1 MIPAALIILLI
12 RSSFQ
17 GIDLFPDASCSTAS
31 DHYFYADLSYLVQKV
46 MGKYA
51 NSTGLKMVL
60 WAIAI
65 VVTALNIGLFVT
77 GF

>member
-1 MIPAALIILLI
+1 
-12 RSSFQ
+12 
-17 GIDLFPDASCSTAS
+17 
-31 DHYFYADLSYLVQKV
+31 

-51 NSTGLKMVL
+51 NSMGLKMVL

>member
-1 MIPAALIILLI
+1 
-12 RSSFQ
+12 
-17 GIDLFPDASCSTAS
+17 
-31 DHYFYADLSYLVQKV
+31 

-65 VVTALNIGLFVT
+65 VVTALNIGLL
-77 GF
+77 

>member
-1 MIPAALIILLI
+1 MLLAVQLPI
-12 RSSFQ
+12 TIFTQIYLTSSK
-17 GIDLFPDASCSTAS
+17 
-31 DHYFYADLSYLVQKV
+31 KV

-51 NSTGLKMVL
+51 NSTGLKIVL